1 MDIPIARQSAGAG
14 DYVEG
19 ELKMSDL
26 ISRKVLDLWNRYK
39 PTIAVD
45 AIEYDRE
52 LNELL
57 GTNLAEVGTD
67 CISRAAAQTE
77 LQLSARRYTVA
88 HEAHGEGQVVWSE
101 SLISVSDAMD
111 VLRKMPSAQPT
122 FDARDTQYNLPIGT
136 DLISRQAILDKFE
149 PWLKVKDYN
158 DGELNMLKAILY
170 EIRFMRSSQP
180 EIIRK
185 PVIGYEGYYE
195 VDNCGRV
202 YALNRVIHV
211 EDHGRSYDKPL
222 IGGIIKQHMHSQG
235 YKIVPLTRDGKTK
248 NVFVH
253 RIVAMAFLANPNK
266 LPCVNH
272 KDEDKTNNFVEN
284 LEWCT
289 YQYNNAYGSKPKKHS
304 KRMSGRKLSDEHK
317 QHISDGHKRRW
328 DKIRAERR
336 EETT

>member
-1 MDIPIARQSAGAG
+1 MSYGMDGWNKPGG
-14 DYVEG
+14 
-19 ELKMSDL
+19 DL
-26 ISRKVLDLWNRYK
+26 ISRAEAIDALDVLCQEHRYK
-39 PTIAVD
+39 IPGK
-45 AIEYDRE
+45 RE
-52 LNELL
+52 
-57 GTNLAEVGTD
+57 TY
-67 CISRAAAQTE
+67 S
-77 LQLSARRYTVA
+77 
-88 HEAHGEGQVVWSE
+88 
-101 SLISVSDAMD
+101 
-111 VLRKMPSAQPT
+111 
-122 FDARDTQYNLPIGT
+122 QYNEAWQDALDRAEGAIFNLP
-136 DLISRQAILDKFE
+136 A
-149 PWLKVKDYN
+149 
-158 DGELNMLKAILY
+158 A
-170 EIRFMRSSQP
+170 QP

-317 QHISDGHKRRW
+317 QHISDGHKRHW

-336 EETT
+336 EVTT

>member
-1 MDIPIARQSAGAG
+1 MSRVSKEAVIEAISDELDRIDHVPQWVFERLEKRIKQLPSA
-14 DYVEG
+14 
-19 ELKMSDL
+19 
-26 ISRKVLDLWNRYK
+26 
-39 PTIAVD
+39 
-45 AIEYDRE
+45 
-52 LNELL
+52 L
-57 GTNLAEVGTD
+57 GTNLAEVGKD
-67 CISRAAAQTE
+67 CISRQQAIDALRTMQTYKLFAGDDMLLIDQAGAMTE
-77 LQLSARRYTVA
+77 LML
-88 HEAHGEGQVVWSE
+88 
-101 SLISVSDAMD
+101 L
-111 VLRKMPSAQPT
+111 PSAQSERT
-122 FDARDTQYNLPIGT
+122 LMQELLDVTADRDY
-136 DLISRQAILDKFE
+136 
-149 PWLKVKDYN
+149 W
-158 DGELNMLKAILY
+158 KAQCHSY
-170 EIRFMRSSQP
+170 EMTINRLTESAQP

-222 IGGIIKQHMHSQG
+222 IGGIIKQHMHSKG

-272 KDEDKTNNFVEN
+272 KDEDKTNNFAEN

-304 KRMSGRKLSDEHK
+304 KWMSGRKLSDEHK
-317 QHISDGHKRRW
+317 QHISDGHKRHW
-328 DKIRAERR
+328 DKIRVERR
-336 EETT
+336 EVTE

>member
-1 MDIPIARQSAGAG
+1 M
-14 DYVEG
+14 
-19 ELKMSDL
+19 
-26 ISRKVLDLWNRYK
+26 N
-39 PTIAVD
+39 
-45 AIEYDRE
+45 
-52 LNELL
+52 N
-57 GTNLAEVGTD
+57 
-67 CISRAAAQTE
+67 
-77 LQLSARRYTVA
+77 
-88 HEAHGEGQVVWSE
+88 
-101 SLISVSDAMD
+101 
-111 VLRKMPSAQPT
+111 
-122 FDARDTQYNLPIGT
+122 
-136 DLISRQAILDKFE
+136 DLISRQAAIDA
-149 PWLKVKDYN
+149 LKQQAETMSEWSNRYAEQRKGVLTAVNIIED
-158 DGELNMLKAILY
+158 LPSA
-170 EIRFMRSSQP
+170 QP

-336 EETT
+336 EVTT

>member
-1 MDIPIARQSAGAG
+1 MD
-14 DYVEG
+14 
-19 ELKMSDL
+19 
-26 ISRKVLDLWNRYK
+26 
-39 PTIAVD
+39 
-45 AIEYDRE
+45 
-52 LNELL
+52 
-57 GTNLAEVGTD
+57 
-67 CISRAAAQTE
+67 
-77 LQLSARRYTVA
+77 
-88 HEAHGEGQVVWSE
+88 
-101 SLISVSDAMD
+101 
-111 VLRKMPSAQPT
+111 
-122 FDARDTQYNLPIGT
+122 
-136 DLISRQAILDKFE
+136 DLISRQVAIDALRTMQTYKLFAGDDMLLIDQAGAQTELMLLPPAQSERTLMQELLD
-149 PWLKVKDYN
+149 VTADRDYW
-158 DGELNMLKAILY
+158 KAQCHSY
-170 EIRFMRSSQP
+170 EMTINRLTESAQP

-222 IGGIIKQHMHSQG
+222 IGGIIKQHMHSKG

-272 KDEDKTNNFVEN
+272 KDEDKTNNFAEN

-304 KRMSGRKLSDEHK
+304 KWMSGRKLSDEHK
-317 QHISDGHKRRW
+317 QHISDGHKRHW

-336 EETT
+336 GVTT

>member
-1 MDIPIARQSAGAG
+1 M
-14 DYVEG
+14 
-19 ELKMSDL
+19 MSDL
-26 ISRKVLDLWNRYK
+26 VSRQAA
-39 PTIAVD
+39 ID
-45 AIEYDRE
+45 AFNTN
-52 LNELL
+52 LNEL
-57 GTNLAEVGTD
+57 AVGGEENAKTVENYLNRVLD
-67 CISRAAAQTE
+67 KIKCLPSVQPETYWKEQCQSYEKTINKMRES
-77 LQLSARRYTVA
+77 LSA
-88 HEAHGEGQVVWSE
+88 
-101 SLISVSDAMD
+101 
-111 VLRKMPSAQPT
+111 
-122 FDARDTQYNLPIGT
+122 
-136 DLISRQAILDKFE
+136 
-149 PWLKVKDYN
+149 
-158 DGELNMLKAILY
+158 
-170 EIRFMRSSQP
+170 QP

-222 IGGIIKQHMHSQG
+222 VGGIIKQHMHSKG

-272 KDEDKTNNFVEN
+272 KDEDKTNNFAEN

-304 KRMSGRKLSDEHK
+304 KWMSGRKLSDEHK
-317 QHISDGHKRRW
+317 QHISDGHKRHW
-328 DKIRAERR
+328 DKIRAERG
-336 EETT
+336 EETE

>member
-1 MDIPIARQSAGAG
+1 MKTISGIEFTSEHNGTDVFRLIELAYEQGQKDG
-14 DYVEG
+14 HG
-19 ELKMSDL
+19 EQ
-26 ISRKVLDLWNRYK
+26 
-39 PTIAVD
+39 
-45 AIEYDRE
+45 
-52 LNELL
+52 L

-67 CISRAAAQTE
+67 
-77 LQLSARRYTVA
+77 
-88 HEAHGEGQVVWSE
+88 
-101 SLISVSDAMD
+101 
-111 VLRKMPSAQPT
+111 
-122 FDARDTQYNLPIGT
+122 
-136 DLISRQAILDKFE
+136 LISRQ
-149 PWLKVKDYN
+149 
-158 DGELNMLKAILY
+158 KAIDAVNSRKTA
-170 EIRFMRSSQP
+170 EQCSAGIMRNAVVDFCVDIIKKLPSAQP

-235 YKIVPLTRDGKTK
+235 YNIVPLTRDGKTK

-317 QHISDGHKRRW
+317 QHISDGHKRHW

-336 EETT
+336 EVTT

>member
-1 MDIPIARQSAGAG
+1 
-14 DYVEG
+14 
-19 ELKMSDL
+19 MSDL
-26 ISRKVLDLWNRYK
+26 I
-39 PTIAVD
+39 
-45 AIEYDRE
+45 DRE
-52 LNELL
+52 ALL
-57 GTNLAEVGTD
+57 RQIDIDSEGEPGYYGDTWKFIDTIKSMPPAGLSTNLAEVGTD
-67 CISRAAAQTE
+67 
-77 LQLSARRYTVA
+77 
-88 HEAHGEGQVVWSE
+88 
-101 SLISVSDAMD
+101 
-111 VLRKMPSAQPT
+111 
-122 FDARDTQYNLPIGT
+122 
-136 DLISRQAILDKFE
+136 LISRQAAITALCRVHE
-149 PWLKVKDYN
+149 YN
-158 DGELNMLKAILY
+158 GRSVEAIKQLP
-170 EIRFMRSSQP
+170 SAQP

-222 IGGIIKQHMHSQG
+222 IGGILKQHMHSKG

-272 KDEDKTNNFVEN
+272 KDEDKTNNFAEN

-304 KRMSGRKLSDEHK
+304 KWMSGRKLSDEHK
-317 QHISDGHKRRW
+317 QHISDGHKRHW

-336 EETT
+336 EVTT

>member
-1 MDIPIARQSAGAG
+1 MDDYMSRQ
-14 DYVEG
+14 
-19 ELKMSDL
+19 
-26 ISRKVLDLWNRYK
+26 VLDLWNRYK

-52 LNELL
+52 LKKLL
-57 GTNLAEVGTD
+57 GANLAEVGTD
-67 CISRAAAQTE
+67 T
-77 LQLSARRYTVA
+77 
-88 HEAHGEGQVVWSE
+88 
-101 SLISVSDAMD
+101 
-111 VLRKMPSAQPT
+111 
-122 FDARDTQYNLPIGT
+122 
-136 DLISRQAILDKFE
+136 ISRQAAIGALRNYLVGKNV
-149 PWLKVKDYN
+149 PC
-158 DGELNMLKAILY
+158 DGTLTCRLIENEVINKLPSA
-170 EIRFMRSSQP
+170 QP

-336 EETT
+336 EVTT

>member
-1 MDIPIARQSAGAG
+1 MWKG
-14 DYVEG
+14 DRMKTISGIEFASEHNGTDVFRLI
-19 ELKMSDL
+19 ELAYEQGQKDGHS
-26 ISRKVLDLWNRYK
+26 
-39 PTIAVD
+39 
-45 AIEYDRE
+45 EQ
-52 LNELL
+52 L
-57 GTNLAEVGTD
+57 GTNSAEVGTD
-67 CISRAAAQTE
+67 CISR
-77 LQLSARRYTVA
+77 
-88 HEAHGEGQVVWSE
+88 
-101 SLISVSDAMD
+101 
-111 VLRKMPSAQPT
+111 
-122 FDARDTQYNLPIGT
+122 
-136 DLISRQAILDKFE
+136 QALLDKFE

-158 DGELNMLKAILY
+158 DGELNILKAILY
-170 EIRFMRSSQP
+170 EIRFMRSAQP

-317 QHISDGHKRRW
+317 QHISDGHKRHW

-336 EETT
+336 EVTT